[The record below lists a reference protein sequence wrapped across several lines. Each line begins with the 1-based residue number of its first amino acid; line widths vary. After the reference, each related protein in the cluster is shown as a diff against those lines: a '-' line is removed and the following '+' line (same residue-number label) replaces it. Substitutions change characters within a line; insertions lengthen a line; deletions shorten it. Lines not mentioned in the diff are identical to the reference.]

1 MTRLNMIF
9 VIKKLLWKTLN
20 KSNGPYSCIL
30 TFQKKPSQMNSRI
43 LSILPLVLI
52 FSLLVACKEKGE
64 KPITKKTPE
73 QLATEA
79 LTGTG
84 TAQWTVAGSGSVT
97 RDGQNVTSTYA
108 TFELF
113 LNAGTSK
120 TYSTKNGGELFDAN
134 GNWSFAGT
142 NFDKI
147 ILTGT
152 KPAATR
158 EISFT
163 QTGTTL
169 RLEFR
174 VPLPGA
180 RVDGTSALAGSY
192 VFNLVKK

>member
-1 MTRLNMIF
+1 
-9 VIKKLLWKTLN
+9 
-20 KSNGPYSCIL
+20 
-30 TFQKKPSQMNSRI
+30 MNSRH
-43 LSILPLVLI
+43 LSILPVLLI
-52 FSLLVACKEKGE
+52 FSLLFACEEKGE
-64 KPITKKTPE
+64 TPDTKKTPE
-73 QLATEA
+73 QIATES

-84 TAQWTVAGSGSVT
+84 TAQWTVAVGGSVT

-108 TFELF
+108 TFEVI
-113 LNAGTSK
+113 LNSGPSK
-120 TYSTKNGGELFDAN
+120 AYSTKNGGGLFDDN

-147 ILTGT
+147 ILTGN

-174 VPLPGA
+174 VPAPGA
-180 RVDGTSALAGSY
+180 RVEGNTSLSGNY
-192 VFNLVKK
+192 TINLVKK

>member
-1 MTRLNMIF
+1 
-9 VIKKLLWKTLN
+9 
-20 KSNGPYSCIL
+20 
-30 TFQKKPSQMNSRI
+30 MNSRF
-43 LSILPLVLI
+43 L
-52 FSLLVACKEKGE
+52 SLLAFAVIFTLVVSCKEKE
-64 KPITKKTPE
+64 NPVTKKTPE

-79 LTGTG
+79 LAGTG
-84 TAQWTVAGSGSVT
+84 TAQWTVAGGGSVT
-97 RDGQNVTSTYA
+97 RDGQNVTTTYA

-113 LNAGTSK
+113 LNAGATK
-120 TYSTKNGGELFDAN
+120 TYSTVNAAELFDAN

-174 VPLPGA
+174 IPAPGA
-180 RVDGTSALAGSY
+180 RVDGTASLSGNY
-192 VFNLVKK
+192 TFNLVKK

>member
-1 MTRLNMIF
+1 MNFRFLS
-9 VIKKLLWKTLN
+9 LLQ
-20 KSNGPYSCIL
+20 I
-30 TFQKKPSQMNSRI
+30 
-43 LSILPLVLI
+43 VLI
-52 FSLLVACKEKGE
+52 FCLLVACKEKGE

-73 QLATEA
+73 QIATEA

-113 LNAGTSK
+113 FNAGTSK
-120 TYSTKNGGELFDAN
+120 TYSTKNGGEIFDDN
-134 GNWSFAGT
+134 GTWYFAGT
-142 NFDKI
+142 NFDKL
-147 ILTGT
+147 ILTGI

-163 QTGTTL
+163 QIGTTL
-169 RLEFR
+169 RLDFR

-180 RVDGTSALAGSY
+180 RVDGTSALAGNY

>member
-1 MTRLNMIF
+1 MD
-9 VIKKLLWKTLN
+9 
-20 KSNGPYSCIL
+20 
-30 TFQKKPSQMNSRI
+30 SRH
-43 LSILPLVLI
+43 LSILPVFLI
-52 FSLLVACKEKGE
+52 FSLLFACEEKGE
-64 KPITKKTPE
+64 TPDTKKTPE
-73 QLATEA
+73 QIATES

-84 TAQWTVAGSGSVT
+84 TAQWTVAGGGSVT

-108 TFELF
+108 TFEVI
-113 LNAGTSK
+113 LNSGTSK
-120 TYSTKNGGELFDAN
+120 AYSTKNGGGLFDDN

-147 ILTGT
+147 ILTGN

-174 VPLPGA
+174 VPAPSA
-180 RVDGTSALAGSY
+180 RVDGAASLSGNYT
-192 VFNLVKK
+192 FNLVKK

>member
-1 MTRLNMIF
+1 MNFRFLS
-9 VIKKLLWKTLN
+9 LLQ
-20 KSNGPYSCIL
+20 I
-30 TFQKKPSQMNSRI
+30 
-43 LSILPLVLI
+43 VLI
-52 FSLLVACKEKGE
+52 FCLLVACKEKEE
-64 KPITKKTPE
+64 KPITPKTPE
-73 QLATEA
+73 QIATEA
-79 LTGTG
+79 LSGTG
-84 TAQWTVAGSGSVT
+84 TAQWTVAGGGSVT

-113 LNAGTSK
+113 FNAGTSK

-142 NFDKI
+142 NFDKF
-147 ILTGT
+147 ILTGS

-169 RLEFR
+169 RLDFR

-180 RVDGTSALAGSY
+180 RVDGTTALAGNY

>member
-1 MTRLNMIF
+1 
-9 VIKKLLWKTLN
+9 
-20 KSNGPYSCIL
+20 
-30 TFQKKPSQMNSRI
+30 MNSRPF
-43 LSILPLVLI
+43 SILPVLLI
-52 FSLLVACKEKGE
+52 FSLLFACEEKGE
-64 KPITKKTPE
+64 TPDTKKTPE
-73 QLATEA
+73 QIATEA

-84 TAQWTVAGSGSVT
+84 TAQWTVAGGGSVT

-108 TFELF
+108 TFEVI
-113 LNAGTSK
+113 LNSGTSK
-120 TYSTKNGGELFDAN
+120 AYSTKNGGGLFDDN

-147 ILTGT
+147 ILTGN

-174 VPLPGA
+174 VPAPGA
-180 RVDGTSALAGSY
+180 RVDGNTSLSGNY
-192 VFNLVKK
+192 NINLVKK

>member
-1 MTRLNMIF
+1 MVRILVLVQF
-9 VIKKLLWKTLN
+9 KKNT
-20 KSNGPYSCIL
+20 
-30 TFQKKPSQMNSRI
+30 SQMNSRI

-64 KPITKKTPE
+64 TPDTKKTPE

-79 LTGTG
+79 ISGTG
-84 TAQWTVAGSGSVT
+84 TAQWTVAGGGSVT

-142 NFDKI
+142 NFDKF
-147 ILTGT
+147 ILAGI

-169 RLEFR
+169 RLDFR

-180 RVDGTSALAGSY
+180 RIDGTSALAGNY

>member
-1 MTRLNMIF
+1 
-9 VIKKLLWKTLN
+9 
-20 KSNGPYSCIL
+20 
-30 TFQKKPSQMNSRI
+30 MNFRF
-43 LSILPLVLI
+43 LPLLQFVLI
-52 FSLLVACKEKGE
+52 FSLLVACKEKE
-64 KPITKKTPE
+64 EETPVINKTPE
-73 QLATEA
+73 QLANEA

-84 TAQWTVAGSGSVT
+84 TAQWTVAGGGSVT

-108 TFELF
+108 TFELI

-134 GNWSFAGT
+134 GTWSFAGT

-169 RLEFR
+169 RLDFR

-180 RVDGTSALAGSY
+180 RVDGTSALAGNY

>member
-1 MTRLNMIF
+1 
-9 VIKKLLWKTLN
+9 
-20 KSNGPYSCIL
+20 
-30 TFQKKPSQMNSRI
+30 MNSRH
-43 LSILPLVLI
+43 LSILPVLLI
-52 FSLLVACKEKGE
+52 FSLLFACEEKGE
-64 KPITKKTPE
+64 TPDTKKTPE
-73 QLATEA
+73 QIATES

-84 TAQWTVAGSGSVT
+84 TAQWTVAVGGSVT

-108 TFELF
+108 TFEVI
-113 LNAGTSK
+113 LNSGPSK
-120 TYSTKNGGELFDAN
+120 AYSTKNGGGLFDDN

-147 ILTGT
+147 ILTGN

-174 VPLPGA
+174 VPAPGA
-180 RVDGTSALAGSY
+180 RVDGTTSLSGNY
-192 VFNLVKK
+192 TINLVKK

>member
-1 MTRLNMIF
+1 
-9 VIKKLLWKTLN
+9 
-20 KSNGPYSCIL
+20 
-30 TFQKKPSQMNSRI
+30 MNSRH
-43 LSILPLVLI
+43 LSILPVLLI
-52 FSLLVACKEKGE
+52 FSLLFACEEKGE
-64 KPITKKTPE
+64 TPDTKKTPE
-73 QLATEA
+73 QIATEA

-84 TAQWTVAGSGSVT
+84 TAQWTVAGGGSVT

-108 TFELF
+108 TFEVI
-113 LNAGTSK
+113 LNSGTSK
-120 TYSTKNGGELFDAN
+120 AYSTKNGGGLFDDN

-147 ILTGT
+147 ILTGN

-174 VPLPGA
+174 IPAPGA
-180 RVDGTSALAGSY
+180 RVDGTASLSGNY
-192 VFNLVKK
+192 TFNLVKK